1 MAKDPDVRGGW
12 LAIPAG
18 WVVKHFF
25 SILIVFIMASGII
38 VLSWAIPQRV
48 EMNRQEETRKDEVD
62 ERLDKLIEES
72 RELRALVTEMRREL
86 SRRKAE

>member
-12 LAIPAG
+12 LAIPSG

-48 EMNRQEETRKDEVD
+48 EMNRQEETRKEEVE
-62 ERLDKLIEES
+62 ERLDKLIEDH
-72 RELRALVTEMRREL
+72 RDLRAIVDDVVQEL
-86 SRRKAE
+86 SRARE